1 MANPKDFKVG
11 EFVSW
16 NSSGGR
22 ARGKITKKVTDG
34 PVPDIDV
41 KVEGTPEDPAYQIRV
56 YRDSEPTDT
65 LVGHKGSAL
74 TKIQPIES
82 KKAVDSDRLDE
93 VYGKYRDAVNMSA
106 SELQR
111 WSETE
116 CSRKASISRAPIKR
130 NLELLKTKKAEWT
143 NKHIRWANRTIS
155 FVSRMKNM
163 PNGEPVSKECPSKRD
178 ISLKN
183 WAYDPNKS
191 SNKSV
196 TSSDNSRRFVLDVS
210 EYEFYKAFSNATDVT
225 EKELTQ
231 IRELTNESTIADD
244 WIIVKLNIANNL
256 VNQND
261 RKLDVKLLT
270 MIGANLV
277 GENLVVDDD
286 NFILSSSVVIDENSE
301 GFSDHNKEII
311 EKEGLASLV
320 LAIAVSRSST
330 LFKNIE
336 DKVYKSVSFTI
347 SLYKPYLRCPNCEM
361 SKLGDQVR
369 VDTYYEDEHNN
380 RTFSCPHLAASTP
393 IQNIVGDAFHFNDY
407 VILDSQDVDGVDLIV
422 D

>member
-1 MANPKDFKVG
+1 MADLKDFKVG
-11 EFVSW
+11 DFVSW

-41 KVEGTPEDPAYQIRV
+41 KIEGTPEDPAYQIRV

-82 KKAVDSDRLDE
+82 KRAVDSDRLDE

-106 SELQR
+106 SELQT

-116 CSRKASISRAPIKR
+116 CSKKASISRGPIKR
-130 NLELLKTKKAEWT
+130 NLELLRTKKANWT

-191 SNKSV
+191 SSKSV
-196 TSSDNSRRFVLDVS
+196 TSSENSRRFVLDVS
-210 EYEFYKAFSNATDVT
+210 EDEFYNAFSNATDAT
-225 EKELTQ
+225 EKELAQ
-231 IRELTNESTIADD
+231 IRELTDESAIADN
-244 WIIVKLNIANNL
+244 WVIVKLNVANNL
-256 VNQND
+256 VNHND

-277 GENLVVDDD
+277 GENIVLDDD
-286 NFILSSSVVIDENSE
+286 SFILSSSVVIDERSE
-301 GFSDHNKEII
+301 DFSDHNKEII

-320 LAIAVSRSST
+320 LAIAVSRNSI
-330 LFKNIE
+330 LLKNIE
-336 DKVYKSVSFTI
+336 DKVYRSVSFI
-347 SLYKPYLRCPNCEM
+347 ASLYRPYLRCPNCEM
-361 SKLGDQVR
+361 SKSGDQVR

-407 VILDSQDVDGVDLIV
+407 VILDSQDVEGVDLVV